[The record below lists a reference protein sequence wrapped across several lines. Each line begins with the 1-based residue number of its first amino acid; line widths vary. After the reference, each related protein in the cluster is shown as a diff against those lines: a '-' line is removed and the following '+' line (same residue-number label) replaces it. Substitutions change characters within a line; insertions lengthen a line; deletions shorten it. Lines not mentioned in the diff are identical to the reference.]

1 MKLNLKQNY
10 LYIIIFLG
18 LTLRLIYL
26 FFKTGD
32 YTKINLG
39 GDPCHH
45 YNIAYNIS
53 NFVGPKTDFI
63 YSFWHRH
70 QDLPAVTDVYLPGFH
85 FFSSIFLF
93 INDSFITTRFIT
105 IIIFLLNVLILYL
118 ICSELKR
125 KDIGLLSI
133 FLVSFNYFH
142 IENSTVFTTVNFTAL
157 IIQLY
162 FYLILLTIKNN
173 NFYYLLGLITGYAS
187 ITFGGWQI
195 LLIISLTN
203 IFIFEKKK
211 YLKNLFKFLIL
222 FIFIYLSWGIYTN
235 SYFGS
240 PYYSNLKFYPFI
252 DSWGDMMNSTK
263 KPIISELISK
273 LDYLEYI
280 KNHFIWI
287 LEHLTKL
294 SLFNFPTFIFF
305 GSFLFMPL
313 LIYGSFKLKSFGYYL
328 AVFSILYLIGI
339 SIASNAMSGQL
350 WSRHF
355 MPVLPINSILISA
368 ALISISNIKII
379 ENLIIKKH
387 VINIV
392 IVIAFFITI
401 FGIFYKS
408 TFWERDS
415 KPFYSFGK
423 KVSSIVP
430 ENSKIMYG
438 LTVQDLWCVSKRKI
452 VMDPA
457 FRQTKNPDRV
467 KEETEFYNIDYLV
480 IDLSNQIYKRDH
492 ESLSDVLDQYK
503 SLNLSL
509 IYKDINNPYYLFK
522 IIK

>member
-1 MKLNLKQNY
+1 MKLNIKKNY
-10 LYIIIFLG
+10 LSIIIFLG
-18 LTLRLIYL
+18 LILRFIYL

-32 YTKINLG
+32 YTRINLG

-53 NFVGPKTDFI
+53 KFVGPKTDFI

-93 INDSFITTRFIT
+93 INDSFITTRFIS
-105 IIIFLLNVLILYL
+105 IIIFLLNVLFLYL

-133 FLVSFNYFH
+133 FLICFNYFH

-157 IIQLY
+157 IIQIY
-162 FYLILLTIKNN
+162 FYLILLTLKNS

-195 LLIISLTN
+195 LFIISIIN
-203 IFIFEKKK
+203 IFIFEKNK
-211 YLKNLFKFLIL
+211 YLRNFFKFLTL
-222 FIFIYLSWGIYTN
+222 FTLIYLSWAIYTN

-240 PYYSNLKFYPFI
+240 VYYSNLKFYPFI
-252 DSWGDMMNSTK
+252 ESWGDMMNSTK
-263 KPIISELISK
+263 KPVISELISK
-273 LDYLEYI
+273 IDYLEYI
-280 KNHFIWI
+280 KNHSIW
-287 LEHLTKL
+287 LFNHLIKL

-305 GSFLFMPL
+305 GSFLFIPL
-313 LIYGSFKLKSFGYYL
+313 LTYGSIRLKIFGYYL
-328 AVFSILYLIGI
+328 ATFSILYLIAI

-350 WSRHF
+350 WPRHF

-368 ALISISNIKII
+368 ALISVSKIEI
-379 ENLIIKKH
+379 IQKLILKKH
-387 VINIV
+387 TMNFI
-392 IVIAFFITI
+392 IVIAFLITI
-401 FGIFYKS
+401 FGIFSKN

-415 KPFYSFGK
+415 TPFYKFGK
-423 KVSSIVP
+423 KVSSIIP

-438 LTVQDLWCVSKRKI
+438 LTVQDLWCVTKRRV

-457 FRQTKNPDRV
+457 FRQTKNPERV